1 MTTTLVL
8 YDNAFSPYAFKVRA
22 TLYEKGIDHEKHEI
36 RHASDR
42 EKLLAVNPRGE
53 VPAITHGT
61 ALVYDSAVICE
72 YLEAVVPEP
81 PLAPST
87 PEGQAR
93 CRLIERMADGPLDG
107 AVIALAVVKL
117 FRPELQTSH
126 PDVAP
131 AASSQ
136 IRALQRHLDDE
147 LAGREYLCGA
157 FSRADIAL
165 FPHIAGAAFLGVPPE
180 GAHLP
185 GWLERVSA
193 RPSVRRAHDEFLAAM
208 QAAGQDPDPF
218 FRREDLHVRDHRLE
232 WCFRLGLGP
241 WLAGELEANRLLF
254 SPVP

>member
-147 LAGREYLCGA
+147 LAGRE
-157 FSRADIAL
+157 
-165 FPHIAGAAFLGVPPE
+165 
-180 GAHLP
+180 
-185 GWLERVSA
+185 
-193 RPSVRRAHDEFLAAM
+193 
-208 QAAGQDPDPF
+208 
-218 FRREDLHVRDHRLE
+218 
-232 WCFRLGLGP
+232 
-241 WLAGELEANRLLF
+241 
-254 SPVP
+254 